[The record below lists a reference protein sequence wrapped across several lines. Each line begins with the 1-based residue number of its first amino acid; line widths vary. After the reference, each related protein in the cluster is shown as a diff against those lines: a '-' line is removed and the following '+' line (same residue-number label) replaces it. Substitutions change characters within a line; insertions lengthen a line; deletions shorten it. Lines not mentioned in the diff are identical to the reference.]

1 MDSEKC
7 LNFNFDLIWI
17 NNKSMKTLGIIPARF
32 ASSRLPGKP
41 LLDIEGVS
49 MIQRV
54 FNQAMQVKSID
65 LVVVATDDQRIYDHV
80 ESFGGHV
87 LMTDPNH
94 QSGTDRCGEVL
105 KLLNQKGNTFD
116 LVVNIQGDEPFI
128 NPLQIESLI
137 QLFNNTPN
145 AQIASQYK
153 CIGAEK
159 AQDINRVK
167 VVTSSAGKALYF
179 SRSMIP
185 FDKSEQQN
193 NPYKQHIGLYGFR
206 SSVLLDICMLS
217 PSKLEQLESLEQ
229 LRWLENGYS
238 IYMEETTYH
247 SIGIDTKA
255 DMDEA
260 QNFLKD

>member
-7 LNFNFDLIWI
+7 FNFNFDHIWI

-41 LLDIEGVS
+41 LLEIEGIS

-54 FNQAMQVKSID
+54 FNQAIQVESME
-65 LVVVATDDQRIYDHV
+65 LVVVATDDKRIYDHV
-80 ESFGGHV
+80 ESFGGQV

-94 QSGTDRCGEVL
+94 LSGTDRCGEVL
-105 KLLNQKGNTFD
+105 KLLNQKGYTFD

-128 NPLQIESLI
+128 NPLQIGSLI
-137 QLFNNTPN
+137 QLFHNTPN

-153 CIGAEK
+153 WIDVEK
-159 AQDINRVK
+159 AQDVNRIK
-167 VVTSSAGKALYF
+167 VVTNSDGKALYF
-179 SRSMIP
+179 SRSIIP
-185 FDKSEQQN
+185 FDRSEHQTTR
-193 NPYKQHIGLYGFR
+193 YKQHIGLYGFKAA
-206 SSVLLDICMLS
+206 VLLDICKLS
-217 PSKLEQLESLEQ
+217 PSKLEQIESLEQ

-238 IYMEETTYH
+238 IYMEETNFQ
-247 SIGIDTKA
+247 SIGIDTKE

-260 QNFLKD
+260 QKFLED